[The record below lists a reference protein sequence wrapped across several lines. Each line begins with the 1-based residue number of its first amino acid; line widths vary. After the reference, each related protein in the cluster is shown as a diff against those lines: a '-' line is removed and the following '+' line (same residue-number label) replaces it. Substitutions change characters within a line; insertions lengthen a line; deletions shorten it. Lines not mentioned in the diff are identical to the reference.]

1 MLRIENLCCLVGF
14 DERQTATF
22 VKGKLLEYARELYS
36 EEHKRKFTT
45 EKTGFQVVK
54 EPTNGTRLVLAI
66 NRKAYC
72 RVVQRANSISYGRA
86 YTDLYNRKGKAEGW
100 NCRIPILNSEQINL
114 LQHKWLSQLFIT
126 FVFGL
131 GKLRPRHIRKE
142 RSVML
147 ILLLKT

>member
-36 EEHKRKFTT
+36 EEHKQKFTT
-45 EKTGFQVVK
+45 EKTGFQGVK

-86 YTDLYNRKGKAEGW
+86 YTDLYSRAQKF
-100 NCRIPILNSEQINL
+100 Q
-114 LQHKWLSQLFIT
+114 QFY
-126 FVFGL
+126 
-131 GKLRPRHIRKE
+131 E
-142 RSVML
+142 R
-147 ILLLKT
+147 

>member
-1 MLRIENLCCLVGF
+1 MLHIENLCCLVGF

-86 YTDLYNRKGKAEGW
+86 YTDLYSRKGKAGE
-100 NCRIPILNSEQINL
+100 
-114 LQHKWLSQLFIT
+114 
-126 FVFGL
+126 
-131 GKLRPRHIRKE
+131 
-142 RSVML
+142 
-147 ILLLKT
+147 

>member
-1 MLRIENLCCLVGF
+1 MQADHSREIREMQQRHGREIADKDTRHKQEISFLKTVIARAAAWFPYFREMLRIENLCCLVGF

-86 YTDLYNRKGKAEGW
+86 YTDLYSRKGKAGE
-100 NCRIPILNSEQINL
+100 
-114 LQHKWLSQLFIT
+114 
-126 FVFGL
+126 
-131 GKLRPRHIRKE
+131 
-142 RSVML
+142 
-147 ILLLKT
+147 

>member
-86 YTDLYNRKGKAEGW
+86 YTDLYSRKGKAGEWRYNGFVLPE
-100 NCRIPILNSEQINL
+100 NNKKVP
-114 LQHKWLSQLFIT
+114 FIKYYEWHFHYICT
-126 FVFGL
+126 RMN
-131 GKLRPRHIRKE
+131 KDRAN
-142 RSVML
+142 
-147 ILLLKT
+147 

>member
-1 MLRIENLCCLVGF
+1 M
-14 DERQTATF
+14 
-22 VKGKLLEYARELYS
+22 EYARELYS

-86 YTDLYNRKGKAEGW
+86 YTDLYSRKGKVYLTTIDKNLQYMG
-100 NCRIPILNSEQINL
+100 EQPL
-114 LQHKWLSQLFIT
+114 KKLQL
-126 FVFGL
+126 
-131 GKLRPRHIRKE
+131 PA
-142 RSVML
+142 RSVAT
-147 ILLLKT
+147 IVVEDN